1 MNTST
6 PAIVSQSAVR
16 RLPRLALILFCVA
29 YVLPG
34 FLGREPWKNADVTAF
49 GVMLEMAAG
58 HSSWWQPQVLGIAA
72 EEAGPLP
79 YWLGAL
85 FIQLLPFLPADMAA
99 RLPFGLLLA
108 LTLVCTWYAVY
119 QLARQPAAQPVSF
132 AFGGEAKP
140 TDYARAMADAGLLA
154 LVACLGLAQLSHET
168 TPDLARLAMVSAML
182 YSAATLAQT
191 DMRTAARTLAVWAL
205 SALALVLSGAPW
217 ITAWLGSG
225 LLLAVFLAHRARQAA
240 NDLSGYGA
248 QDKGTPTWHKPLLWA
263 TSLLVLVLL
272 GSALAGLVPAAK
284 LQTPLS
290 DVNWSSWGRLLL
302 WFTWPAWPLVLWTLW
317 RWRQKLLQPHVA
329 LPLWAATV
337 SVVDSL
343 LSPERDRALLLAL
356 PALAAL
362 AAFALPT
369 LRRSVSALI
378 DWFTLLFFS
387 GCGLMIWVIWFAMV
401 TGVPA
406 KPAANVAKLAPGYV
420 PEFSLFL
427 FAVAALATGAWI
439 WLVAW
444 RVGKHREAI
453 WKSLVLPAAGSTLCW
468 LLLMTLWLPLLDFG
482 RSYGPISRRIAS
494 MVPPQTCVLV
504 DGLSQAQI
512 AALQYHGSLTLKRS
526 TSGPAPA
533 CRTLVVT
540 PSNRHTLD
548 QRVDLTQ
555 WAYKATVR
563 RLSDSKE
570 SLLVYQRVD
579 G

>member
-1 MNTST
+1 M
-6 PAIVSQSAVR
+6 R

-58 HSSWWQPQVLGIAA
+58 HSSWWAPQVLGMAA
-72 EEAGPLP
+72 QEAGPLP

-85 FIQLLPFLPADMAA
+85 FIKLLPFWPADIAA
-99 RLPFGLLLA
+99 RIPFGMLLA

-119 QLARQPAAQPVSF
+119 QLARQPGAQPVSF
-132 AFGGEAKP
+132 AFGGEAQP
-140 TDYARAMADAGLLA
+140 TDYARALADAGLLA

-182 YSAATLAQT
+182 YGAAALAHTEQ
-191 DMRTAARTLAVWAL
+191 RALVRTLALWTVAAL
-205 SALALVLSGAPW
+205 SLVLSGAPW
-217 ITAWLGSG
+217 IAAWLGTG
-225 LLLAVFLAHRARQAA
+225 LLAGVFLARRTQHMASAVPTYGTHDEPRSRVDLPLVWAA
-240 NDLSGYGA
+240 V
-248 QDKGTPTWHKPLLWA
+248 
-263 TSLLVLVLL
+263 LLVLVLL
-272 GSALAGLVPAAK
+272 GAHLLGLLPTPE
-284 LQTPLS
+284 LQTPLHA
-290 DVNWSSWGRLLL
+290 VNWRSWGQLLL

-317 RWRQKLLQPHVA
+317 RWRHKLLQPHVA
-329 LPLWAATV
+329 LPLWAAAV
-337 SVVDSL
+337 SVTDSL
-343 LSPERDRALLLAL
+343 FSPERDRALLLGL

-378 DWFTLLFFS
+378 DWFTLLFFTA
-387 GCGLMIWVIWFAMV
+387 CGLVIWVIWFAMM

-427 FAVAALATGAWI
+427 FLVAALATSAWI
-439 WLVAW
+439 GLVVW

-494 MVPPQTCVLV
+494 MVPPQSCVLA

-512 AALQYHGSLTLKRS
+512 AALQYHGRLKLQRS
-526 TSGPAPA
+526 TNGPAPA
-533 CRTLVVT
+533 CRTLVVA
-540 PSNRHTLD
+540 PSSQHTLD

-563 RLSDSKE
+563 RLSDTKE
-570 SLLVYQRVD
+570 SLLVYQRV
-579 G
+579 GG

>member
-1 MNTST
+1 VNTST